1 MYDPALESNRKDW
14 CQGKRCRDVSDI
26 IFKGKGYCD
35 YHYEELFSLNPTVS
49 DQPCD
54 CPDCSAPV
62 TVYQEH
68 KVGSTYEQRST
79 LTLAELNK
87 PEKVKKIE
95 SRWASIEAYK
105 EATGKRFRMTKDQK
119 SRGLSRDQAFK
130 EFIS

>member
-1 MYDPALESNRKDW
+1 MYDPVLENERRDW
-14 CQGKRCRDVSDI
+14 CQAKRCKDASDI

-35 YHYEELFSLNPTVS
+35 RHYEELFSLNQTVN

-62 TVYQEH
+62 ASLQEH
-68 KVGSTYEQRST
+68 KSGSTSEQRSI
-79 LTLAELNK
+79 LTPGDLNK

-95 SRWASIEAYK
+95 SQWASIEAYK

-119 SRGLSRDQAFK
+119 SRKLSREDAFK

>member
-1 MYDPALESNRKDW
+1 M
-14 CQGKRCRDVSDI
+14 
-26 IFKGKGYCD
+26 
-35 YHYEELFSLNPTVS
+35 
-49 DQPCD
+49 
-54 CPDCSAPV
+54 

-87 PEKVKKIE
+87 PEKVKKKEIPL
-95 SRWASIEAYK
+95 ANIEAYK

>member
-1 MYDPALESNRKDW
+1 MYDPALESKRKDW

-26 IFKGKGYCD
+26 IVKGKGYCD
-35 YHYEELFSLNPTVS
+35 HHYEELFSINQTVS
-49 DQPCD
+49 DEPCD

-62 TVYQEH
+62 TGYQEH
-68 KVGSTYEQRST
+68 KAGSTFEQRST

-87 PEKVKKIE
+87 PGKVKEKE
-95 SRWASIEAYK
+95 TPLATIEAYK

-119 SRGLSRDQAFK
+119 SRGLSRGQAFK

>member
-1 MYDPALESNRKDW
+1 MYNPELESRRKDY
-14 CQGKRCRDVSDI
+14 CQAKRCKEPSDI
-26 IFKGKGYCD
+26 IVQGKGYCD
-35 YHYEELFSLNPTVS
+35 YHYEELFRLNETVN
-49 DQPCD
+49 DQPCE

-62 TVYQEH
+62 ASFQEH

-87 PEKVKKIE
+87 PEKVKKKEIPL
-95 SRWASIEAYK
+95 ANIEAYK

-119 SRGLSRDQAFK
+119 SRGLSRGQAFK